1 MKNIRKIGLPA
12 DVQSAEFRKLYGP
25 EKILESQGNGFPNR
39 PKQQISG

>member
-25 EKILESQGNGFPNR
+25 GKNFGEPR
-39 PKQQISG
+39 